1 MLPFNIGFGEMALIA
16 VIAVMLFGSRL
27 PEVASQLGKS
37 YQQFRKG
44 LDDIKSTINTDV
56 DFDIDL
62 NSSTSRLPDYS
73 QQSEDDY
80 DEPATPVFDPPPQAD
95 DEQVNVSQD

>member
-1 MLPFNIGFGEMALIA
+1 MLPFNIGFGEMALIG

-44 LDDIKSTINTDV
+44 LDDIKSTIKTDATL
-56 DFDIDL
+56 DL
-62 NSSTSRLPDYS
+62 NDSIQRLPDFS
-73 QQSEDDY
+73 ESEDDF
-80 DEPATPVFDPPPQAD
+80 DPPKSPVFDTPPVE
-95 DEQVNVSQD
+95 DEA

>member
-1 MLPFNIGFGEMALIA
+1 MLPFNIGFGEMALIG

-44 LDDIKSTINTDV
+44 LDEIKSSIKTDV
-56 DFDIDL
+56 DLDI
-62 NSSTSRLPDYS
+62 NSGPGSVGLPDYS
-73 QQSEDDY
+73 QQPADDY
-80 DEPATPVFDPPPQAD
+80 DAPATPVFDAPE
-95 DEQVNVSQD
+95 DEE